1 MEQGPVSM
9 QKSSKS
15 SCSDGELTDFRKC
28 GIIKESIPLFLF
40 GGVKVS
46 TGAGKFDLRVGRIT
60 RKMCNFLN
68 LNENNDSVLM
78 AA

>member
-1 MEQGPVSM
+1 MRQ
-9 QKSSKS
+9 
-15 SCSDGELTDFRKC
+15 LTNCRRY
-28 GIIKESIPLFLF
+28 GIIETGIGFQSLVY

-46 TGAGKFDLRVGRIT
+46 TGAGKFDWRAGRIT